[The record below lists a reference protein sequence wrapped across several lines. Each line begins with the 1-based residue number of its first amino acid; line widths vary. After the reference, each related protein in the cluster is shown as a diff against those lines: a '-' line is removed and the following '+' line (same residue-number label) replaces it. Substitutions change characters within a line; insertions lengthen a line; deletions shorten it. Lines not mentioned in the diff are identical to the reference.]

1 MEKPRKISKAFLLQ
15 TAITATEKNQLEEK
29 RYAKNRK
36 SNKLKNTSVQKMADG
51 SYLIPDTMKGKAF
64 SNYLNNKK

>member
-15 TAITATEKNQLEEK
+15 MAMKATEKNQSEEK
-29 RYAKNRK
+29 RYAKNK
-36 SNKLKNTSVQKMADG
+36 KVNKLRNTTVQKMADG

-64 SNYLNNKK
+64 SNYLNNEK